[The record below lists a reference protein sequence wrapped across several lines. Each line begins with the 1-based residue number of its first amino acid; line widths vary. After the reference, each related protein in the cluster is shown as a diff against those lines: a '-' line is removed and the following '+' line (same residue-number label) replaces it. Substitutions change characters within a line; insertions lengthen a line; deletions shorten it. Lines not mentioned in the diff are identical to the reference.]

1 MARQRTQ
8 DTVAKIT
15 EPQGRAVVID
25 RDRWQHIIEQH
36 PEMAHHLAEIMA
48 TVGTPEHD
56 GPDPRPHRHRL
67 LAPRSRP

>member
-1 MARQRTQ
+1 M
-8 DTVAKIT
+8 
-15 EPQGRAVVID
+15 VID

-56 GPDPRPHRHRL
+56 GPDRAPIGTATGAAKPA
-67 LAPRSRP
+67 LAAG